1 MLWYIRSF
9 LIKRSHD
16 PERCCVEFWRNGH
29 TGLLFQWRIRR
40 TGVIR
45 PCVSAL
51 RQSAPAL
58 LWSDQG
64 KTDTF
69 LFLSLFF
76 LLSPD
81 NLSRTLASMQ
91 TPFTPQDVTGM
102 FLNLKFQNGNLMLT
116 TGVSY
121 RIFST
126 DKSLEHEWDRLVEI
140 FLKNHNIVIEKFRV
154 KKISVFFLYF
164 SKLLWYALTSCKY
177 SQ

>member
-1 MLWYIRSF
+1 MLALNIPELKNFMNQLLCSDTFDHFLLKEATIQKEQGLSGLAFLPYGRVRQHCF
-9 LIKRSHD
+9 DLIK
-16 PERCCVEFWRNGH
+16 GK
-29 TGLLFQWRIRR
+29 R
-40 TGVIR
+40 T
-45 PCVSAL
+45 
-51 RQSAPAL
+51 PAYF
-58 LWSDQG
+58 
-64 KTDTF
+64 KF
-69 LFLSLFF
+69 VF

-140 FLKNHNIVIEKFRV
+140 FLKNHNIVIEK
-154 KKISVFFLYF
+154 LG
-164 SKLLWYALTSCKY
+164 
-177 SQ
+177 

>member
-16 PERCCVEFWRNGH
+16 PERCCVEFWRNV
-29 TGLLFQWRIRR
+29 TPDFYSSEELEEQGLSGLAFLPYGRVRQHCFDLIKGKR
-40 TGVIR
+40 TPSYFKFV
-45 PCVSAL
+45 
-51 RQSAPAL
+51 
-58 LWSDQG
+58 
-64 KTDTF
+64 
-69 LFLSLFF
+69 F

-140 FLKNHNIVIEKFRV
+140 FLKNHNIVIEK
-154 KKISVFFLYF
+154 LG
-164 SKLLWYALTSCKY
+164 
-177 SQ
+177 

>member
-1 MLWYIRSF
+1 MLALNIPELKNFMNQLLCSDTFDHFLLKEATIQKDAVWNFYGTVTPDFYSSEELEEQGLSGLAFLPYGRVRQHCF
-9 LIKRSHD
+9 DLIK
-16 PERCCVEFWRNGH
+16 GK
-29 TGLLFQWRIRR
+29 R
-40 TGVIR
+40 TPSYFKFV
-45 PCVSAL
+45 
-51 RQSAPAL
+51 
-58 LWSDQG
+58 
-64 KTDTF
+64 
-69 LFLSLFF
+69 F

-140 FLKNHNIVIEKFRV
+140 FLKNHNIVIEK
-154 KKISVFFLYF
+154 LG
-164 SKLLWYALTSCKY
+164 
-177 SQ
+177 

>member
-1 MLWYIRSF
+1 MKEVYRMLALNIPELKNFMNQLLCSDTFDHF
-9 LIKRSHD
+9 LLKEATIQKD
-16 PERCCVEFWRNGH
+16 AVWNFWRNGH

-64 KTDTF
+64 KTDTSYF
-69 LFLSLFF
+69 KFVF

-140 FLKNHNIVIEKFRV
+140 FLKNHNIVIEK
-154 KKISVFFLYF
+154 LG
-164 SKLLWYALTSCKY
+164 
-177 SQ
+177 

>member
-1 MLWYIRSF
+1 MLFRSIQKDAVWNF
-9 LIKRSHD
+9 DGTVTPDFYSSEELEEQGLSGLAFLPYGRVRQHCFDLIK
-16 PERCCVEFWRNGH
+16 GK
-29 TGLLFQWRIRR
+29 R
-40 TGVIR
+40 TPSYFKFV
-45 PCVSAL
+45 
-51 RQSAPAL
+51 
-58 LWSDQG
+58 
-64 KTDTF
+64 
-69 LFLSLFF
+69 F

-140 FLKNHNIVIEKFRV
+140 FLKNHNIVIEK
-154 KKISVFFLYF
+154 LG
-164 SKLLWYALTSCKY
+164 
-177 SQ
+177 

>member
-29 TGLLFQWRIRR
+29 TGLYSSEELEEQGLSGLVFLPYGRVRQHCFDLIKGKR
-40 TGVIR
+40 TPSYFKFV
-45 PCVSAL
+45 
-51 RQSAPAL
+51 
-58 LWSDQG
+58 
-64 KTDTF
+64 
-69 LFLSLFF
+69 F

-126 DKSLEHEWDRLVEI
+126 DKTLEHEWDRLVEI
-140 FLKNHNIVIEKFRV
+140 FLKNHIIVIEK
-154 KKISVFFLYF
+154 LG
-164 SKLLWYALTSCKY
+164 
-177 SQ
+177 